1 MFEVKLQSKPLLQS
15 FNSIFY
21 WCKLLGVYPYDFQKF
36 YYDGVL
42 QSSTVGSCVVIIV
55 MCFVF
60 MLYNLMLFT
69 FAGNDVVPK
78 YNHLNLIVVIALT
91 YISPVM
97 MMVDQITAIRNQ
109 NALPALFERIE
120 YLDEG
125 LRQLGISV
133 DNKHVQRRIRLMIAV
148 TVLLECCIFA
158 AYIWLQVDVL
168 RWTLVLWI
176 FASTPTFYNTL
187 DKIWFMG
194 ILLGLRDRFD
204 AINETFD
211 TIAGE
216 LEKNCIQSRKKQRS
230 GDVALQPSLSFE
242 AEDIGHIKLENLVRN
257 AFGELIRHREPF
269 KRSAPKMRSD
279 AALGNFDVLQER
291 FISLCQLHESTCRI
305 AKLLNELWRYPI
317 LILMAYGFVVI
328 TSQLYFT
335 YCATQSQ
342 PIPVIFRS
350 AEQLVIT
357 ALSLI
362 YLGGKCTSLMFFS
375 WKTSQASRRTGIC
388 LHKCGVAADTNE
400 VYEIVNHLSLKLF
413 NHAVNFSACGFFTL
427 DMGTLYAVCG
437 AITSYLI
444 ILIQFNLAGQQVK
457 IKKELAAS
465 NETAL
470 MVLDAENYTVTPTES
485 TTHWD

>member
-1 MFEVKLQSKPLLQS
+1 MFEVKLHSKPLLQS

-42 QSSTVGSCVVIIV
+42 QTSTVGSFVVIIV

-78 YNHLNLIVVIALT
+78 YNHLNLIVLIALT

-242 AEDIGHIKLENLVRN
+242 AEDIGLKLDAKLLEIGSITMAVAVCEWLQARTTSPYLDKYIDENICIDKHIKLENLVRN

-291 FISLCQLHESTCRI
+291 FTSLCQLHEST
-305 AKLLNELWRYPI
+305 
-317 LILMAYGFVVI
+317 
-328 TSQLYFT
+328 
-335 YCATQSQ
+335 
-342 PIPVIFRS
+342 
-350 AEQLVIT
+350 
-357 ALSLI
+357 
-362 YLGGKCTSLMFFS
+362 
-375 WKTSQASRRTGIC
+375 
-388 LHKCGVAADTNE
+388 
-400 VYEIVNHLSLKLF
+400 
-413 NHAVNFSACGFFTL
+413 
-427 DMGTLYAVCG
+427 
-437 AITSYLI
+437 
-444 ILIQFNLAGQQVK
+444 
-457 IKKELAAS
+457 
-465 NETAL
+465 
-470 MVLDAENYTVTPTES
+470 
-485 TTHWD
+485 